1 MNANEVLKLIEAGF
15 TKEEILNLESGVIE
29 TKPEQP
35 EAKPEQP
42 EAKPEQPETK
52 PENAETVSRLDDII
66 SKLETVTSTIQ
77 ANALK
82 NTNLPDLPPVD
93 DYLASIIDPQ
103 HRTS

>member
-29 TKPEQP
+29 T
-35 EAKPEQP
+35 KPEQP